1 MKNLTKDQ
9 LKKRIETLMQ
19 VRKDAIKSIN
29 AYQQELR
36 SRDTIQKHHENEYK
50 VLLLASQ
57 HKGKTVYETE

>member
-1 MKNLTKDQ
+1 MKNLTKQQ

-36 SRDTIQKHHENEYK
+36 SRDTITNDKEQEYK

>member
-36 SRDTIQKHHENEYK
+36 SRDTIIKDKEHDYK
-50 VLLLASQ
+50 VLLLANQ
-57 HKGKTVYETE
+57 INGYTVYETE